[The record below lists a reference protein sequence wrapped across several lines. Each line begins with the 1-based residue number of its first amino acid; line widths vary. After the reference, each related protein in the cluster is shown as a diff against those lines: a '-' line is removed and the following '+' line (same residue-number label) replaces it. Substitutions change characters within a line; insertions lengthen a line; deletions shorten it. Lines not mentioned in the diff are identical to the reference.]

1 MCYFKI
7 KKEIYMFRSIRN
19 FYCNNVLWIHPII
32 VAIVFALFYFG
43 IYEFIEVHKDSA
55 KSNYE
60 EGYLDACKDF
70 YKGELKYVLVENP
83 DGTKEWK
90 RLK

>member
-1 MCYFKI
+1 
-7 KKEIYMFRSIRN
+7 MFRSIRN
-19 FYCNNVLWIHPII
+19 FCCDNVLWINPII
-32 VAIVFALFYFG
+32 IAIVFTLCYFG
-43 IYEFIEVHKDSA
+43 IYAFIEVHKNSA

-90 RLK
+90 KVEKGEVINNE